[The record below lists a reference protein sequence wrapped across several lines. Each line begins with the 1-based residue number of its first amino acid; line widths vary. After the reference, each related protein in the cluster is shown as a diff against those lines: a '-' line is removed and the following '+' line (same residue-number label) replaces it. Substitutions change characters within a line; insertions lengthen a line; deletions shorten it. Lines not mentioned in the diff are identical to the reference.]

1 MLWAIAFVTL
11 GVGVLWPGRLRKVLP
26 PTLAALIAGTLLG
39 VLWLTDTPVIGG
51 SANRSAGIDL
61 PDVSLGVLAGAVA
74 PAVTIALL
82 GSIDSLL
89 TSLIADTMTRTR
101 HKPNREL
108 VGQGIGKHDGGVRR
122 GTAGSRGDDGHG
134 GEHPGRGDARRCRGW
149 YGAGILLAL
158 VLGLG
163 GYAEKIPHAV
173 LAGILMKVG
182 WDIID
187 WRFITRI
194 HPGAEGT
201 PFSDANNLGG
211 LRCSWTWSPPWR

>member
-1 MLWAIAFVTL
+1 M
-11 GVGVLWPGRLRKVLP
+11 
-26 PTLAALIAGTLLG
+26 G
-39 VLWLTDTPVIGG
+39 VLWLTDTPVIGEVPTG
-51 SANRSAGIDL
+51 LPGIEL

-108 VGQGIGKHDGGVRR
+108 VGQGIGNMMAGFVGGLPGAGATMGTVVNIRAGGRTPVSGVVR
-122 GTAGSRGDDGHG
+122 
-134 GEHPGRGDARRCRGW
+134 
-149 YGAGILLAL
+149 AGILLAL

-187 WRFITRI
+187 
-194 HPGAEGT
+194 
-201 PFSDANNLGG
+201 
-211 LRCSWTWSPPWR
+211 